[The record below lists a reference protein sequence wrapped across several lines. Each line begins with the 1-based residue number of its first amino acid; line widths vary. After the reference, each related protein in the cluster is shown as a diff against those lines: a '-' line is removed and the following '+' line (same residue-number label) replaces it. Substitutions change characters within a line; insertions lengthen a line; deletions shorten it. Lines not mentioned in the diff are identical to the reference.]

1 MFFLSEHVTDFRT
14 EAGKGHGICILV
26 RKAEIAQAHSEAG
39 GMLPEFIPP
48 AIFRIGSGND
58 RKFNAC
64 RIFCIENWHLGL
76 YNLRDNDARRL

>member
-26 RKAEIAQAHSEAG
+26 RKAEIAHAHSEAG

-48 AIFRIGSGND
+48 AIFRIGPGND

-64 RIFCIENWHLGL
+64 RIFCIDTEGIGT
-76 YNLRDNDARRL
+76 